1 MQGVASTVPS
11 DTVVRLHLKLL
22 ALQQNAFRADTR
34 TIPPVDVLT
43 WYVYVCEYISER
55 ERKGLCVCVCVCVRE
70 GARAR
75 ENKHVALHA
84 RTFAPIRNYHVG
96 CILIFRHFF
105 PLKLF
110 LRP

>member
-11 DTVVRLHLKLL
+11 DIVVRLHLKLL

-43 WYVYVCEYISER
+43 WYVYMCEYISER
-55 ERKGLCVCVCVCVRE
+55 ERKGVCVCVCVCVRE

-75 ENKHVALHA
+75 EKKLGAQHA
-84 RTFAPIRNYHVG
+84 RTRTH
-96 CILIFRHFF
+96 
-105 PLKLF
+105 
-110 LRP
+110 LRQYAISMLDVF